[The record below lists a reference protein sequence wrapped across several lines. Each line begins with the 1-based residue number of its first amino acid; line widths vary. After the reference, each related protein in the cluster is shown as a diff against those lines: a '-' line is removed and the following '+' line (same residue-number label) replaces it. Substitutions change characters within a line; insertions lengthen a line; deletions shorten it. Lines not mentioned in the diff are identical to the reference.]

1 MGGAAAPRA
10 PLLPGRAGGR
20 SYLDLAY
27 HLGVNLAEVVV
38 KAGTVVAG
46 EGARPGAGP

>member
-1 MGGAAAPRA
+1 VLA
-10 PLLPGRAGGR
+10 GR

-38 KAGTVVAG
+38 KDGTVVAG
-46 EGARPGAGP
+46 AGVPAGGGS